1 MIRSRSDCCCP
12 MTKSEKDDEH
22 VFLKKKKKKKSSSF
36 HHVCISERAVR
47 LSFQPSGRWVFR

>member
-22 VFLKKKKKKKSSSF
+22 VFLKKKNHLHFIMS
-36 HHVCISERAVR
+36 A
-47 LSFQPSGRWVFR
+47 

>member
-22 VFLKKKKKKKSSSF
+22 VFLKKKSSSF

>member
-12 MTKSEKDDEH
+12 MTKSEEDDEH
-22 VFLKKKKKKKSSSF
+22 VFLKKKTSSF